1 MGGGRTVWYYCQGK
15 HQLETL
21 EALLSP
27 GSVVS
32 FYFDGRIRNALY
44 SPELRSIIERII
56 TETGDA
62 VLGLL
67 NKDGLHIDDEIVA
80 GSNGIIEFAA
90 GLSSET
96 HIFYG
101 AFPARDNDGVKA
113 VTITLPDLDGIVR
126 PHPH

>member
-1 MGGGRTVWYYCQGK
+1 MWYHCCGK
-15 HQLETL
+15 QQLETV

-32 FYFDGRIRNALY
+32 FYFDDRIHKASY
-44 SPELRSIIERII
+44 TPELRSIIEKII

-67 NKDGLHIDDEIVA
+67 NKDGLHIDEEIVA
-80 GSNGIIEFAA
+80 GSNGITEFAA
-90 GLSSET
+90 ALDSET

-101 AFPARDNDGVKA
+101 AFPARDNDGIKA
-113 VTITLPDLDGIVR
+113 VTLTLPDLDGIVR